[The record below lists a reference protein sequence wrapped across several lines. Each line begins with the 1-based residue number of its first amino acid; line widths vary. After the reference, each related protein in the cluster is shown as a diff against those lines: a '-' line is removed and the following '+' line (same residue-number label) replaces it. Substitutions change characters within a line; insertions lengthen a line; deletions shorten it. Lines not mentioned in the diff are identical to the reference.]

1 MLVHTKKLAYQIGYD
16 RPSQKL
22 LSFLAKHYNLKRFYP
37 QANQF
42 VIYNAYFDSSCPD
55 DMRVQSRVCD
65 CIRGNQK
72 SCAVALL
79 DSPRAKEIY
88 HGRRVNKTPEPDI
101 DIEPAPLPVSAK
113 YTESSSDDKARDRP
127 TTPSIPLRRR
137 SVLQEDEVR
146 VVPSVT
152 QVFSELQGMDNHY
165 DWMTGTKKPLLKP
178 ARSVA
183 WKGVEFPSQDLSST
197 GLMDRGKLKSSSDV
211 YDSLRLGS
219 AKSPVPE
226 RLRRSKSPKSSH
238 RAQLS
243 GFGAAA
249 ALGFN
254 QR

>member
-88 HGRRVNKTPEPDI
+88 HGRRANKTPEPEPDI

-113 YTESSSDDKARDRP
+113 YTESSSDDKV
-127 TTPSIPLRRR
+127 T
-137 SVLQEDEVR
+137 VLQEDEVK

-165 DWMTGTKKPLLKP
+165 DWMTGMKKPLLKP

-226 RLRRSKSPKSSH
+226 GLRRSKSPKSSH